1 MIMPEIPD
9 KLKYTKKEKLFELFS
24 VVFGLLSLAGLIVMS
39 ALGYSKELFIY
50 IVIMPVVFGSF
61 SIASV
66 YPQWTNLVSDKEGCN
81 GEEYFRK
88 IRRNAIIAKLVILTA
103 IDLSAAVMPLI

>member
-1 MIMPEIPD
+1 MTMPDIPD

-24 VVFGLLSLAGLIVMS
+24 VAFALLSLAGLIVMCV
-39 ALGYSKELFIY
+39 LGHSENLFIY
-50 IVIMPVVFGSF
+50 FVVMPAIFGAL

-81 GEEYFRK
+81 GEEYYRK

-103 IDLSAAVMPLI
+103 IDISAAVMPLL